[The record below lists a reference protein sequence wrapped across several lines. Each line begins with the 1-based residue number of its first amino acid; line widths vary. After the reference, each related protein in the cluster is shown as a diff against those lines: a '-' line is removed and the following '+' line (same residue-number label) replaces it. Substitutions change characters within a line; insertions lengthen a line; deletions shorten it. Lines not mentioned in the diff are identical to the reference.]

1 MNDAEVPT
9 DPGSGLTAAAAAARL
24 ARQGPNA
31 IAAEQARP
39 LRALAR
45 RLWAPVPWMLEA
57 TMLLQLALGEFLS
70 AGVVG
75 GLLVFNAVLGTV
87 QEQRTQAAVAALR
100 RRLAVT
106 ATVRRDG
113 AWQVIAARDV
123 VEGDIVRLGLG
134 GIVPADLRLL
144 TGAVSLDQSALTGE
158 SLTVDVGAGR
168 IAYAG
173 ALVRVGEAVG
183 ETVATGARSFFGRT
197 ADLVKTAGGPS
208 RQEAEVAVVTRALA
222 LANGGLAIAVV
233 AYGHAIGLGLDA
245 IAPLAV
251 TILLAAIPVALPA
264 AFTLAAA
271 LGALA
276 AARNGVLI
284 ARFSAI
290 HDAAGM
296 DVLCSDKTG
305 TLTQNRATVASAEAF
320 APFTTADILAAAA
333 LASPEGSSDPV
344 DQAVM
349 TASGAAPGWS
359 RTRFTPFDP
368 ARKYAAG
375 AGTDAAGLPVRVL
388 KGAPTALATAVG
400 EPSAGGTWQ
409 ARAAALAGEGHRV
422 IAVAIGRGDTP
433 ARIAGLLALSDPPRA
448 DSAALITELRG
459 LGIRTVMVTGDAAA
473 TATAVAEAVGISG
486 GLCPEAELADH
497 RPPPGYGVY
506 AGVFP
511 EDKLR
516 LVRALQAEGHIVGM
530 CGDGVNDAPAL
541 RQAEVGIAVAS
552 ATDAAKS
559 AAALVLTNP
568 GLGDILAAVRESRRV
583 QRRAGAYALST
594 LLKKFEMGLVIAAAL
609 PLFGLAVMTPLLM
622 VLLLV
627 SNDFLTMALVADN
640 VRPAALP
647 ERFAPR
653 PYVLAALGLG
663 LAKAAF
669 SLAVLWGGLRGFAID
684 PAAAPSLAFLV
695 LTLGSQASAFMVRER
710 GPFWAS
716 RPAPALLVAAA
727 GNIALG
733 IGLTASGVL
742 MPRLDPLV
750 IATTTA
756 AAAMFILLADRWKC
770 RLFRWL
776 GLAADSDR

>member
-1 MNDAEVPT
+1 MSDAEAPP
-9 DPGSGLTAAAAAARL
+9 DLGSGLTAAEAALRL
-24 ARQGPNA
+24 ARSGPNTM
-31 IAAEQARP
+31 AEEQPQP

-57 TMLLQLALGEFLS
+57 TMLLQLAIGEFLS

-75 GLLVFNAVLGTV
+75 GLLVFNAALGTV
-87 QEQRTQAAVAALR
+87 QEQRTQAAVTALR
-100 RRLAVT
+100 RRLAIT

-113 AWQVIAARDV
+113 SWRVIAARDL

-144 TGAVSLDQSALTGE
+144 AGAVSLDQSALTGE
-158 SLTVDVGAGR
+158 SLTVEVDTGR
-168 IAYAG
+168 IAYSG
-173 ALVRVGEAVG
+173 ALVRAGEAVG
-183 ETVATGARSFFGRT
+183 LTVATGPRSFFGRT
-197 ADLVKTAGGPS
+197 AELVRTAGGPS
-208 RQEAEVAVVTRALA
+208 RQEAEVATVTRALA

-233 AYGHAIGLGLDA
+233 GYGHAVGMGLGA

-349 TASGAAPGWS
+349 TATGAAPGWA

-368 ARKYAAG
+368 ARKYATG
-375 AGTDAAGLPVRVL
+375 AGTDAAGLPVRVF
-388 KGAPTALATAVG
+388 KGAPAALAAAVG
-400 EPSAGGTWQ
+400 EASNGGVWQ
-409 ARAAALAGEGHRV
+409 ARAAALAGLGHRV
-422 IAVAIGRGDTP
+422 IAVAIGRGEAP
-433 ARIAGLLALSDPPRA
+433 ARIAGMLALSDPPRA
-448 DSAALITELRG
+448 DSAALIAELGR

-486 GLCPEAELADH
+486 GLCPEAALADH

-568 GLGDILAAVRESRRV
+568 GLRDILAAVRESRRV

-609 PLFGLAVMTPLLM
+609 LLFGQAVMTPLLM

-627 SNDFLTMALVADN
+627 SNDFLTMALVADH

-647 ERFAPR
+647 ERSAPR

-663 LAKAAF
+663 LAKAVF
-669 SLAVLWGGLRGFAID
+669 SLVVLWAGLRGFAIA
-684 PAAAPSLAFLV
+684 PATAPSLAFLV

-727 GNIALG
+727 VNIALA
-733 IGLTASGVL
+733 IALTATGVL
-742 MPRLDPLV
+742 MPRLGPAV
-750 IATTTA
+750 IAATA
-756 AAAMFILLADRWKC
+756 AAASLFILLADRWK
-770 RLFRWL
+770 RLLFGWL
-776 GLAADSDR
+776 GLGADSDQ